1 MEIIFGKIKE
11 YLKGATEFKFGADKY
26 TYTGETVN
34 VEIELK
40 EFNSL
45 SNNSIISVE
54 FTKDILKPV
63 LIVDK
68 SLLEHINHISFL
80 TDGNELK
87 IIEKNHLNLQHDS
100 HKPILKL
107 PSQSLKNIELSGI
120 GNFKTNDSILNKI
133 KSKGVGNIDIF
144 CFKGNSLIC
153 ESVGDI
159 NIENIQSQIIDINH
173 SGIGNIVVRDGSVE
187 KTRISANKTGDLTL
201 GFNTYEMSLEAYGV
215 GSINLGSIERELF
228 ISGSPKGDIKFK
240 GPVKNTLKID
250 ISGIGDISGENINS
264 ELLNVDVNGTG
275 NVSLSGKSNK
285 SKIVSAGI
293 GDIKLKNLF
302 SQKAVVTS
310 KGTGDTHIFVE
321 HEANI
326 SLSGIGDIKLYGD
339 KSSMLVNKKVTGI
352 GKVKLINKKI
362 EASHVIRK
370 NNEIQEDF
378 INKEEVIYEDD
389 IKKNQKD
396 SVANKLKI

>member
-11 YLKGATEFKFGADKY
+11 YLKSATEFNFSAEKY
-26 TYTGETVN
+26 SYTNETVN

-40 EFNSL
+40 AFNSI

-54 FTKDILKPV
+54 FTKEILKPI

-68 SLLEHINHISFL
+68 SLLEHINSISFL
-80 TDGNELK
+80 TNGNELK
-87 IIEKNHLNLQHDS
+87 IIEKNHLNLKHDS

-107 PSQSLKNIELSGI
+107 PTQSLENIEISGI
-120 GNFKTNDSILNKI
+120 GNFKTDNTVINKI
-133 KSKGVGNIDIF
+133 KSKGVGNIDVF
-144 CFKGNSLIC
+144 RFEGNSLIC

-173 SGIGNIVVRDGSVE
+173 SGVGNIVVKDGSAE
-187 KTRISANKTGDLTL
+187 KSRISANKTGDLTL
-201 GFNTYEMSLEAYGV
+201 GFNTHEMSFEGYGV
-215 GSINLGSIERELF
+215 GSINLGAIERELF

-240 GPVKNTLKID
+240 GPVKNTLNID

-264 ELLNVDVNGTG
+264 EVLSLDVNGTG

-285 SKIVSAGI
+285 SKIVSTGI
-293 GDIKLKNLF
+293 GDIKLKNLC

-310 KGTGDTHIFVE
+310 KGTGDTHIFIE

-326 SLSGIGDIKLYGD
+326 SLSGIGDIKVYGD
-339 KSSMLVNKKVTGI
+339 KSNMLVNKKVTGI
-352 GKVKLINKKI
+352 GKIKLINKKI
-362 EASHVIRK
+362 EIANVSLEK
-370 NNEIQEDF
+370 EKF
-378 INKEEVIYEDD
+378 NKTY
-389 IKKNQKD
+389 